1 MPNDKIL
8 LDNNILMF
16 LYNPV
21 ASRDDKK
28 YSDAVDRLEDRNCQ
42 LLVNDYVIS
51 EYINSSMRIYFKQAI
66 QDGMLHEDASFK
78 RDYQITPDYRNN
90 FEFILKSVK
99 EDILSRF
106 SLINSNNIEI
116 QLALS
121 KPVKMKDF
129 NDRVIVQTAIEEG
142 TDILTD
148 DADFLDC
155 DENITILTKNPKI
168 LKYELF

>member
-66 QDGMLHEDASFK
+66 QDGNLQEDASFK
-78 RDYQITPDYRNN
+78 RDYQSTSDYRKKFN
-90 FEFILKSVK
+90 FILKSVK

-106 SLINSNNIEI
+106 SLINSNSQEVN
-116 QLALS
+116 LALL
-121 KPVKMKDF
+121 KPEKIKDF
-129 NDRVIVQTAIEEG
+129 NDRVIVQTAINENAK
-142 TDILTD
+142 ILTD

-155 DENITILTKNPKI
+155 NENIIILSKNPKI
-168 LKYELF
+168 LKYV